1 MIFHLNQLIFLSPK
15 TEKILYMFKCS
26 TLCSHLRMTQVVQW
40 QGNSLP
46 MRNEI
51 MSRVQGKVIP
61 FLCQVFCKY
70 DTPFIIFSGFFHE
83 SFAPGKGITDE
94 EDPYSAYSQQEQSEE
109 DDKIIVDNA
118 NVENLFQLML
128 PQKADPSDSK
138 DFEEKSDR
146 PPRIN
151 HRSRG
156 NNRSLSFKRDRF
168 SFECAKIF
176 S

>member
-1 MIFHLNQLIFLSPK
+1 
-15 TEKILYMFKCS
+15 
-26 TLCSHLRMTQVVQW
+26 
-40 QGNSLP
+40 

-61 FLCQVFCKY
+61 FLCQAFCKY

-109 DDKIIVDNA
+109 DDKIIVDNVK
-118 NVENLFQLML
+118 VENFFQLML
-128 PQKADPSDSK
+128 PQKADPSDSN
-138 DFEEKSDR
+138 DFEESDR

-156 NNRSLSFKRDRF
+156 NNHSLSFKRDRF